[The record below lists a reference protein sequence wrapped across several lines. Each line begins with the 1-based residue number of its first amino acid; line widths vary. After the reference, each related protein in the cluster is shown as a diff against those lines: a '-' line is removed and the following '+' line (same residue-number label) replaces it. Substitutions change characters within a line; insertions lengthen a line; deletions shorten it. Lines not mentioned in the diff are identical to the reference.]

1 MKANNNLTPF
11 QQALVNSV
19 LKEYDAILTDAPK
32 TEPSP
37 KMQKWMKNEVE
48 TSRKRVN
55 AHRIIRN
62 ILIAAIIT
70 ALLAFSAM
78 AVPVVRDAIIR
89 FFLSEETD
97 HFIVTF
103 DPQQAATAPE
113 EITNYYDIP
122 YIPDNFLLT
131 VEDKSPSS
139 YIIIW
144 FSDDGGFIQYIQS
157 IIPSDAT
164 DDNWIGIDFD
174 DDPQS
179 RVIEGYDVK
188 IIPGKES
195 NIWVWT
201 NNEYIFTLELPTTLT
216 EEEITKIIT
225 SWVPE
230 Q

>member
-1 MKANNNLTPF
+1 M
-11 QQALVNSV
+11 
-19 LKEYDAILTDAPK
+19 
-32 TEPSP
+32 
-37 KMQKWMKNEVE
+37 
-48 TSRKRVN
+48 
-55 AHRIIRN
+55 
-62 ILIAAIIT
+62 
-70 ALLAFSAM
+70 
-78 AVPVVRDAIIR
+78 
-89 FFLSEETD
+89 
-97 HFIVTF
+97 
-103 DPQQAATAPE
+103 
-113 EITNYYDIP
+113 
-122 YIPDNFLLT
+122 LT

-157 IIPSDAT
+157 IIPSDVT